1 MADFVLGRLKF
12 HFKGAWTTGTAYIK
26 DDVLTYG
33 GNAFVCKVNHTASAD
48 FYTDLNH
55 ATPKWAKMAGG
66 FEYKGNWAA
75 TTLYK
80 VDDIVTF
87 GGSTY
92 RCLTGHTS
100 QADLYDDNAK
110 WQTFAAGLAWR
121 GDWATSTSYR
131 NDDIVK
137 YGANTYL
144 CTTQH
149 TSSGTTLDET
159 KFTLFVSGL
168 EFEDSWSSSTLYQL
182 GDIVTYGGYNYV
194 AERANNNVI
203 PYNNSSD
210 WKLLTTGFNNT
221 GNWSNSTAYK
231 TGDTVNHGGHYYVA
245 KIDNTGQEPTGT
257 TNSYW
262 DLVVEGL
269 YWRNNWSSGTDYKI
283 GDAVGYGASSYR
295 AKTNHTASASNR
307 PDVSGQTDWDLLA
320 EGDSNAT
327 LTTRGDILTRDATQ
341 RVRLPIGAAGTF
353 LKSDGTDIVWA
364 LPNVAN
370 KVYYVSTTGTDNTDT
385 GRGTSPELPWRT
397 LKYACTQLAS
407 DTTNFKTIKVSTGT
421 YTEQLPITVPR
432 KTAIIGDNL
441 RSVTVSPDTTTDN
454 GSGAG
459 ISSDGSTPNNRQTM
473 WRLNDSCT
481 LSGMTFSGMTGQL
494 QGSPS
499 ADGITRPTTGT
510 GATATGVVCAL
521 DPGTGPTDTSTHIV
535 SRSPFVQN
543 CSSIGT
549 RAVGIKI
556 DGSLHNAG
564 FKSILANDFTQ
575 VLDNGIGVWVLN
587 GSKSELVSV
596 FTYYCHVGYLAD
608 SGGVMRS
615 LNSNNSYGEK
625 GSVAS
630 GVDPNETPVTTTV
643 TTRDNEAVI
652 GRALV
657 SNAGVYRLE
666 QEYAGETYTSATE
679 TITGSGANA
688 NFTADFA
695 DGAVKHIDP
704 TTNGDGHF
712 TTIGVAQ
719 GGTTTSIR
727 LAAADTQADN
737 FYNGMRI
744 TITSGTG
751 SGQTGYVGSYTSAT
765 KTATM
770 FKEDGTAGFDVFGP
784 TSVAVAP
791 NATTNYEIEPRVT
804 ITGGGSPTRNALARV
819 VIENQIIKKFLILD
833 GGAGYSSAP
842 SITITDPNATTTGTG
857 TASIGDG
864 VISRWTYVA
873 AGSGYK
879 QENTAATVSGD
890 GYADILPVG
899 ATVKTSG
906 LSAQPKPGS
915 SIVFSNASSVS
926 YIIVTVL
933 AHANGGIT
941 NLEVSPNISKA
952 NAPTHGTTA
961 TIRQNYSNIRL
972 TGHDF
977 LDVGTGGI
985 ATTNYPD
992 LNGYTQQ
999 PDQADEVKDLDRGR
1013 VFYTSTDQDGNFRV
1027 GELFRVE
1034 QSTGKATL
1042 NAEAFDLSGL
1052 RQLSLGS
1059 VALGNFGAT
1068 VNEFSTDGTLGDN
1081 SDNALVTEK
1090 AIRTFVEN
1098 QLGGGQ
1104 NNLTVNSAV
1113 IGEITISGSD
1123 ISASTGNTV
1132 NFTTIPTTSID
1143 PTAATHIVNKN
1154 YVDSSVTPNLQTLS
1168 FDRDTGQLNRKVIT
1182 NFNVVNQYEDTLF
1195 NAAEQN
1201 AGFDVI
1207 NGSVRI
1213 EIDKAGNLIY
1223 RTTGDAEQG
1232 VETPSNE

>member
-12 HFKGAWTTGTAYIK
+12 HFKGSWTTSTAYIK
-26 DDVLTYG
+26 DDVVTYG
-33 GNAFVCKVNHTASAD
+33 GNSFVCLVNHTAAAD

-55 ATPKWAKMAGG
+55 ATAKWQLMVGG
-66 FEYKGNWAA
+66 IAYRGNWTAS
-75 TTLYK
+75 TLYR
-80 VDDIVTF
+80 VDDIVTY

-92 RCLTGHTS
+92 RCNTGHTG
-100 QADLYDDNAK
+100 QADLYDDETK
-110 WQTFAAGLAWR
+110 WTKFTPGFKYR
-121 GDWATSTSYR
+121 GNHVSGMDLR

-137 YGANTYL
+137 YGANL
-144 CTTQH
+144 WITTVHH
-149 TSSGTTLDET
+149 TTTSDIMNEQC
-159 KFTLFVSGL
+159 FELFVEGL
-168 EFEDSWSSSTLYQL
+168 QFEDSWGSSSYYQA
-182 GDIVTYGGYNYV
+182 GDIVTYGGYQYV
-194 AERANNNVI
+194 AERTNNNVV
-203 PYNNSSD
+203 PYNNSAD
-210 WKLLTTGFNNT
+210 WKLLSTGFTNKGT
-221 GNWSNSTAYK
+221 WSSATAYR
-231 TGDTVNHGGHYYVA
+231 TGDAVNHGGHYYVA
-245 KIDNTGQEPTGT
+245 KIDGTNQEPTGT
-257 TNSYW
+257 TDTYW
-262 DLVVEGL
+262 DLVVEGIF
-269 YWRNNWSSGTDYKI
+269 WRSNWASGTAYKI
-283 GDAVGYGASSYR
+283 GDAVSYGSSSYR
-295 AKTNHTASASNR
+295 SLTNHTASASNR
-307 PDVSGQTDWDLLA
+307 PDVSGQTDWSLLA

-341 RVRLPIGAAGTF
+341 RVRLPIGSAGQF
-353 LKSDGTDIVWA
+353 LKSDGTDLQWA
-364 LPNVAN
+364 YPNVGN
-370 KVYYVSTTGTDNTDT
+370 KVYYVSTLGTDNTDT
-385 GRGTSPELPWRT
+385 GRGSSPELPWRT
-397 LKYACTQLAS
+397 IKYACTQLAS
-407 DTTNFKTIKVSTGT
+407 DTTNFKTIKVETGT
-421 YTEQLPITVPR
+421 YTEQLPIKVPR

-454 GSGAG
+454 GAGAG
-459 ISSDGSTPNNRQTM
+459 ISSDNSTPNNRQTM
-473 WRLNDSCT
+473 FYLNDSCT

-494 QGSPS
+494 ASSAS
-499 ADGITRPTTGT
+499 ADGLTRLTEGT
-510 GATATGVVCAL
+510 GSNASGSVVAL
-521 DPGTGPTDTSTHIV
+521 DPGTGPSDTSVHIV

-556 DGSLHNAG
+556 DGTLHNAG

-575 VLDNGIGVWVLN
+575 VLDGGIGCWAKG

-608 SGGVMRS
+608 SGSVIRS

-630 GVDPNETPVTTTV
+630 GVDANETPLSTTV

-666 QEYAGETYTSATE
+666 QEYAGESYTSATE

-695 DGAVKHIDP
+695 DGAVKYIDT
-704 TTNGDGHF
+704 TTNGAGHF
-712 TTIGVAQ
+712 TTVGVAQ
-719 GGTTTSIR
+719 GGTTTTIK
-727 LAAADTQADN
+727 LAASDTQANN

-744 TITSGTG
+744 TITDGTG
-751 SGQTGYVGSYTSAT
+751 SGQTGYVGTYTAAT

-770 FKEDGTAGFDVFGP
+770 FKEDGSAGFDVFGP

-791 NATTNYEIEPRVT
+791 NATSSYEIEPRVT
-804 ITGGGSPTRNALARV
+804 ISGGGSPTRNALARV
-819 VIENQIIKKFLILD
+819 VIENQQIKKFLIID

-842 SITITDPNATTTGTG
+842 SVTVTDPNATTLGTG
-857 TASIGDG
+857 TASIGNG

-879 QENTAATVSGD
+879 QENTAGTISGD
-890 GYADILPVG
+890 GFADILPVG

-906 LSAQPKPGS
+906 LSSTPKAGS

-933 AHANGGIT
+933 SHTNGGIT
-941 NLEVSPNISKA
+941 NLEVSPNITKA

-961 TIRQNYSNIRL
+961 TIRENYSNIRL

-977 LDVGTGGI
+977 LDIGTGGI

-999 PDQADEVKDLDRGR
+999 PDQADEVDDLDRGR

-1068 VNEFSTDGTLGDN
+1068 ISEFSTDGTLGDN
-1081 SDNALVTEK
+1081 SDSALVTEK
-1090 AIRTFVEN
+1090 AIRTFVET
-1098 QLGGGQ
+1098 QLGGGN

-1113 IGEITISGSD
+1113 IGELTISGSN
-1123 ISASTGNTV
+1123 ISASAGNTV
-1132 NFTTIPTTSID
+1132 NFTTIPTTSIA
-1143 PTAATHIVNKN
+1143 PTASTHLVNKN
-1154 YVDSSVTPNLQTLS
+1154 YVDENITPNLQTLS
-1168 FDRDTGQLNRKVIT
+1168 FDRDTGAVNRKVVT
-1182 NFNVVNQYEDTLF
+1182 NFNATTQYEDTLY

-1201 AGFDVI
+1201 IGFEII
-1207 NGSVRI
+1207 NGTMKI
-1213 EIDKAGNLIY
+1213 EIDKAGNLVY
-1223 RTTGDAEQG
+1223 RTTGDTESAS
-1232 VETPSNE
+1232 ETPSNQ